1 MSRSRRIAFPFVL
14 CVILFAPSIQAQSY
28 TVRSPYLIDPDLAI
42 GYVDSCARLWMRAAD
57 TVQGGFFTN
66 VNRQGYALTAWGTNK
81 DVLSQSRDAYGF
93 TRAFML
99 TGNETYLTMAR
110 HALNFQYA
118 HAWDTMY
125 DGWLNGLDIN
135 GTPTDPNGIKTAFY
149 QHYALLGPAA
159 SFEATRDT
167 TDWFWLMRG
176 YASNEAHLW
185 DTRPEFI
192 GYYDMSNRDWTARA
206 NKSFNATVDAVTTTL
221 VPLYLLTGDSTYAT
235 RLRELASDMRDA
247 ILPTMYSHTI
257 GFVEMY
263 DSNWGWTDATGGDQY
278 HNRTIMGHVLKTAW
292 CFGRINQL
300 LPDPTYV
307 PAAESLIANVWQ
319 KGYDHVF
326 GGPYKDYDRTNGTM
340 FMYGQDTA
348 KAWWQMEQAVVAGL
362 MLHQLTG
369 RSEYLQMADETLQF
383 YMKYFVDHTYGDVYS
398 DVAHDGAGWLWNDA
412 KGSSGK
418 AAYHSIETGYYV
430 YLYGNLLLRGDPA
443 TLHYKIAPSTAARD
457 IPLNPVELP
466 SSAYRITNVQL
477 DGTGFADYDGATRTL
492 HLSAGVGGHFIVTFA
507 PTVTSVAAHDARPM
521 EFGLA
526 QNYPNPF
533 NPTTY
538 IRFTVKETERT
549 RVRVYDVMG
558 REVRTLFDAV
568 AEAGRTYEVRF
579 DATGLASGVYFCR
592 LEAGSLVQTRKMALL
607 R

>member
-1 MSRSRRIAFPFVL
+1 MFRPGHFARSF
-14 CVILFAPSIQAQSY
+14 LFCLTLVSPSINAQSY
-28 TVRSPYLIDPDLAI
+28 TVRSPYLLDPDLAI
-42 GYVDSCARLWMRAAD
+42 GYVDSCARLWIHAAD
-57 TVQGGFFTN
+57 TIQGGFFTN

-110 HALNFQYA
+110 HALTFQYA
-118 HAWDTMY
+118 HGWDTL
-125 DGWLNGLDIN
+125 DGGWLNNLDIS
-135 GTPTDPNGIKTAFY
+135 GTPTNPNGTKTAFY

-185 DTRPEFI
+185 DTRPDDI
-192 GYYDMSNRDWTARA
+192 GYYDMSNRDWTART

-235 RLRELASDMRDA
+235 RLRELASDMRDV
-247 ILPTMYSHTI
+247 ILPTMYSHAI

-300 LPDPTYV
+300 LPDPTYI
-307 PAAESLIANVWQ
+307 PAAESLITNVWQ
-319 KGYDHVF
+319 KGYDHVY

-362 MLHQLTG
+362 MLHRLTG

-383 YMKYFVDHTYGDVYS
+383 YMKHFVDHTYGDVYS

-412 KGSSGK
+412 KGNSGK

-430 YLYGNLLLRGDPA
+430 YLYGKLLLRGEPA
-443 TLHYKIAPSTAARD
+443 TLHYMIAPSTAARD
-457 IPLNPVELP
+457 IPLNPIELP
-466 SSAYRITNVQL
+466 SSAYRITSVQL
-477 DGTGFADYDGATRTL
+477 NGASFADYDGTGRTL
-492 HLSAGVGGHFIVTFA
+492 HLNAGAGGHFIVTFA
-507 PTVTSVAAHDARPM
+507 PTVTSVVTHNDRPT

-533 NPTTY
+533 NPSTTIQY
-538 IRFTVKETERT
+538 ALPRRSHV
-549 RVRVYDVMG
+549 
-558 REVRTLFDAV
+558 TLAVFNTLGQKV
-568 AEAGRTYEVRF
+568 AELVNEEKSAGSYEVRF
-579 DATGLASGVYFCR
+579 DAGELASGMYLCR
-592 LEAGSLVQTRKMALL
+592 LQAGSLVQTRKLL
-607 R
+607 LVR